1 MQKNN
6 ERKLVKQQEKDSG
19 RIILNRLLLENNPIM
34 TDEEEFSLE
43 ILSIL
48 SDKNRKKILFLIR
61 DDSKC
66 VKEIQMELDISQS
79 TLSNHLK
86 VLLDYGIIKVKTTG
100 RRRYYRISEPDI
112 FQVYECLDEDLLS
125 SLKKNI
131 RYNKLKQAIRQY
143 DIESLIQSK

>member
-19 RIILNRLLLENNPIM
+19 RIILNRLLLVNIEKGRPFM
-34 TDEEEFSLE
+34 SFSLE

-48 SDKNRKKILFLIR
+48 SDRNRKKILFLLR

-66 VKEIQMELDISQS
+66 VKEIQMGLDISQS

-112 FQVYECLDEDLLS
+112 FQVYESLDDDLLS

-131 RYNKLKQAIRQY
+131 RYNKLKQAIRNY

>member
-66 VKEIQMELDISQS
+66 VKEIQMDLDISQS